1 MKSSATRHITGAL
14 LAGSLLLACS
24 MFLVATA
31 PHAEAQLTP
40 VDPSQ
45 QRAQDLAAR
54 LADKYDSIQTMKAQF
69 VQIVT
74 SQFMDDPE
82 RFSGLLIFSQNQYR
96 IETSTQTIVT
106 DGTTTWIH
114 NRGKQQVLITDFV
127 EDETS
132 FSLTSFLRNFD
143 EEYDVRAEGQE
154 SLSGTQHDILFLTPR
169 DDFSAFRSVRLW
181 IRRRDLIVTRLL
193 VIDLNDVTMTFD
205 LSEITVNPELD
216 SKTFAFQIPADVEII
231 DLRN

>member
-1 MKSSATRHITGAL
+1 ML
-14 LAGSLLLACS
+14 LVG
-24 MFLVATA
+24 TA
-31 PHAEAQLTP
+31 PQAEAQVSS

-45 QRAQDLAAR
+45 QGAQDLAAR
-54 LADKYDSIQTMKAQF
+54 LADKYDSIQTMKARF
-69 VQIVT
+69 VQIAT

-114 NRGKQQVLITDFV
+114 NRGEEQVLINDFV

-143 EEYDVRAEGQE
+143 EEYDVRADGQE
-154 SLSGTQHDILFLTPR
+154 SLSGSQHDILFLTPR

-181 IRRRDLIVTRLL
+181 IRRRDLIVTHLV

>member
-1 MKSSATRHITGAL
+1 MF
-14 LAGSLLLACS
+14 LAGTAQQ
-24 MFLVATA
+24 ATA
-31 PHAEAQLTP
+31 QVTS
-40 VDPSQ
+40 VDPGQ
-45 QRAQDLAAR
+45 QRAQALAAR
-54 LADKYDSIQTMKAQF
+54 LADKYDSVQAMQARF
-69 VQIVT
+69 VQIAT

-96 IETSTQTIVT
+96 VETSTQTIVA

-114 NRGKQQVLITDFV
+114 NRGEQQVLINDFV

-143 EEYDVRAEGQE
+143 SEYDVRADGQE

-169 DDFSAFRSVRLW
+169 DDFSAYRSVRLW
-181 IRRRDLIVTRLL
+181 IRRRDLIVTHLV

-205 LSEITVNPELD
+205 LSEIIVNPELD
-216 SKTFAFQIPADVEII
+216 SQTFAFQIPEDVEII